1 MVAREDNVAYVDGVV
16 DVEAMR
22 ARYLALRPFLD
33 ERQRRLFAAAE
44 ARAAGWGG
52 VSAASRATGIARSTI
67 DRALDDLDTGL
78 AADDRVRR
86 VGGGRKEL
94 TTIDPDLVA
103 DLERIVAPTTRGD
116 PEQPL
121 RWTIKSLRQIA
132 KALNE
137 LGHRIS
143 HTKVGGLLRRL
154 GYSLQAN
161 RKTREGT
168 NHPDRNAQ
176 FDYINQTVGAA
187 LAAAQPAISVDTK
200 KKELVGDFKNAGRT
214 WRPQGEPEAVRVLDF
229 LIPELGKAIPYGVYD
244 IGANSGWVSLG
255 IDHDTAAFAVNAIRS
270 WWQEMG
276 QPRYPQAT
284 RLVITADSGGSN
296 STRNRLW
303 KTELQH
309 FADETGLTL
318 MLRHLPPG
326 TSKWNRIEH
335 RLFSFITGN
344 WRGRPLLSHQVIIEL
359 IAGTRTQTGLVVRC
373 RLDEADYP
381 KGIVVSDDELAA
393 VNISRDEFHGEWNY
407 TIAPRSLK
415 SP

>member
-94 TTIDPDLVA
+94 TTIDPELVV

-168 NHPDRNAQ
+168 NHPDRNSQ

-200 KKELVGDFKNAGRT
+200 KKELVGDFKNTGRT
-214 WRPQGEPEAVRVLDF
+214 WRPQGEPEAVRVHDF
-229 LIPELGKAIPYGVYD
+229 PIPELGKAIPYGVYD

-303 KTELQH
+303 KTELQR

-393 VNISRDEFHGEWNY
+393 VNISREEFHGEWNY
-407 TIAPRSLK
+407 TITPRSLK
-415 SP
+415 PP

>member
-1 MVAREDNVAYVDGVV
+1 MIAREDNVAYVDGVV

-22 ARYLALRPFLD
+22 TRYFALRPFLD
-33 ERQRRLFAAAE
+33 ERRRRLFAAAE

-67 DRALDDLDTGL
+67 DRALDDLDAGL
-78 AADDRVRR
+78 AAGDRVRR

-94 TTIDPDLVA
+94 TTIDPELVV

-214 WRPQGEPEAVRVLDF
+214 WRPQGEPEAVRVHDF

-303 KTELQH
+303 KTELQR

>member
-33 ERQRRLFAAAE
+33 ERRRRLFAAAE

-67 DRALDDLDTGL
+67 DRALDDLDAGL
-78 AADDRVRR
+78 AAGDRVRR

-94 TTIDPDLVA
+94 TTIDPELVV

-137 LGHRIS
+137 LGHCIS

-200 KKELVGDFKNAGRT
+200 KKELVGDFKNTGRT
-214 WRPQGEPEAVRVLDF
+214 WRPQGEPEAVRVHDF
-229 LIPELGKAIPYGVYD
+229 PIPELGKAIPYGVYD

-344 WRGRPLLSHQVIIEL
+344 WRGRPLLSHQVIIEFDHL
-359 IAGTRTQTGLVVRC
+359 HPHPDRLGGTLSPRRG
-373 RLDEADYP
+373 RLS
-381 KGIVVSDDELAA
+381 KGH
-393 VNISRDEFHGEWNY
+393 R
-407 TIAPRSLK
+407 RQRR
-415 SP
+415 